1 SPRAHSRRGPGRSSL
16 SHRGGRRG
24 PDRHRAHRNPRG
36 GHHRA
41 HRGPFLSVPPPPP
54 HLTALKPPAP
64 PLPVRWAPSPGP
76 PAGSSSRPSSANCW
90 CTRGRSTPTTWPET
104 RDSGRPGRMG
114 DTEAGPSSTPFDP
127 GRSMFRHEFAFTTHG
142 QCSALM
148 EVIRSGR
155 AHLPQFG
162 RSESYPAGHVV
173 YDYGD
178 AVEHLYLV
186 EEGMVRT
193 SVLSPGGRELVTGI
207 WGAGDLFGQFCLC
220 RQGERNERAT
230 VIQDAKIVR
239 MGVEELLELAATGD
253 GALAMLQLFCQR
265 ISVLEQQVA

>member
-1 SPRAHSRRGPGRSSL
+1 
-16 SHRGGRRG
+16 
-24 PDRHRAHRNPRG
+24 
-36 GHHRA
+36 
-41 HRGPFLSVPPPPP
+41 
-54 HLTALKPPAP
+54 
-64 PLPVRWAPSPGP
+64 
-76 PAGSSSRPSSANCW
+76 
-90 CTRGRSTPTTWPET
+90 
-104 RDSGRPGRMG
+104 
-114 DTEAGPSSTPFDP
+114 
-127 GRSMFRHEFAFTTHG
+127 MFRHEFAFTTHG

-265 ISVLEQQVA
+265 ISVLEQQVAELAFANVRTRLGLLLLRLAREGQGQGDGSVLLRESPTHEEMALRIGTTREQVSAILAQFRKQGLIAYQRTGPLRIYPERLQEHIEAV